1 MYTKIILLFITF
13 FSFAFA
19 NAQDASKDEKTPD
32 KLIPKEF
39 AIPPS
44 PLFDLM
50 GAAPSR
56 VVKSS
61 DLKDFKVDWS
71 FRNWRVNPNL
81 AIQGQPIWEMFYN
94 RKELS
99 KYQKASYVA
108 RTLASTDLSIGTITS
123 ENNDRRIG
131 AAVKI
136 NLYKQKDPLLVKG
149 LYKEVLATFDEEL
162 KTLKANEKN
171 LFKILDSVTRPDE
184 IKKYKDELKENDVKL
199 TTFYSRRKEAIVE
212 KSKEVIVNNWN
223 ASFLDIAVGQI
234 KTYDTDSAGSF
245 KKLKLNRNTGKA
257 LWINYGLR
265 LGKRAML
272 TGLLRSTFYEEEVTF
287 KLKNNTTG
295 EETEEKTIADNKL
308 FSFGFNIRYGGPVY
322 NFFVEIAKES
332 KTFNTPI
339 EALNEAFKAPN
350 GKSIITNTVKWDT
363 VDPYNI
369 SFGGDWRIGRNLV
382 LNYGLR
388 MILDKNFKTT
398 SVLPIANIS
407 CMMR

>member
-1 MYTKIILLFITF
+1 LG
-13 FSFAFA
+13 FATLK
-19 NAQDASKDEKTPD
+19 AQEASKEEKTPE

-81 AIQGQPIWEMFYN
+81 AIQGQPIWELFYN
-94 RKELS
+94 RKDLA
-99 KYQKASYVA
+99 KYQNASYLA
-108 RTLASTDLSIGTITS
+108 RTLASTDLSLGTISS
-123 ENNDRRIG
+123 EANDRRVGG
-131 AAVKI
+131 ALKI
-136 NLYKQKDPLLVKG
+136 NVYKQKDPLLVKN
-149 LYKEVLATFDEEL
+149 LYKEVLTSFDEEL
-162 KTLKANEKN
+162 KTLKVNEKN
-171 LFKILDSVTRPDE
+171 LYKILDSVTKPSD
-184 IKKYKDELKENDVKL
+184 IKKFKDELRENDTKL
-199 TTFYSRRKEAIVE
+199 TTFYSRRKEAIIE
-212 KSKEVIVNNWN
+212 KSKEVIAENWN
-223 ASFLDIAVGQI
+223 ASFLDVAIGQI

-257 LWINYGLR
+257 VWVNYGLK

-295 EETEEKTIADNKL
+295 EETDEKTIADNKL
-308 FSFGFNIRYGGPVY
+308 FSFGFNVRYGGPVY
-322 NFFVEIAKES
+322 NFFIEIAKES

-350 GKSIITNTVKWDT
+350 GKSILTNTVKWDT

-388 MILDKNFKTT
+388 LVMDKNFKTT

>member
-1 MYTKIILLFITF
+1 MYTKILFILCSL
-13 FSFAFA
+13 FSVITL
-19 NAQDASKDEKTPD
+19 NAQEAAKEEKAPE

-50 GAAPSR
+50 GAAPSH

-61 DLKDFKVDWS
+61 DIKDFKVDWS
-71 FRNWRVNPNL
+71 FRNWRINPNL
-81 AIQGQPIWEMFYN
+81 AVQGQPIWELFYN
-94 RKELS
+94 RKDLA
-99 KYQKASYVA
+99 KYQKASYLA
-108 RTLASTDLSIGTITS
+108 RTLASTDLSIGSISS
-123 ENNDRRIG
+123 EANDRRIG
-131 AAVKI
+131 GAVKI
-136 NLYKQKDPLLVKG
+136 NLYKQKDPLLVKD
-149 LYKEVLATFDEEL
+149 LYKEVLASFDTEL
-162 KTLKANEKN
+162 KTLKDNEKS
-171 LFKILDSVTRPDE
+171 LLKILDSVTKPID
-184 IKKYKDELKENDVKL
+184 IKKYKDELKENDTKL
-199 TTFYSRRKEAIVE
+199 ITFYSRRKEAIIE
-212 KSKEVIVNNWN
+212 KSKEVIVENWN
-223 ASFLDIAVGQI
+223 ASFLDVAVGQI
-234 KTYDTDSAGSF
+234 KTYDTDSVGSF

-257 LWINYGLR
+257 VWVNYGIK
-265 LGKRAML
+265 LGKRAMF

-287 KLKNNTTG
+287 KLKNDVTG
-295 EETEEKTIADNKL
+295 EETDEKTIADNKL

-322 NFFVEIAKES
+322 NFFIEVAKES

-350 GKSIITNTVKWDT
+350 GKSILTNTVKWDT

-388 MILDKNFKTT
+388 LVMDKNFKTT

>member
-1 MYTKIILLFITF
+1 MYTKILFILCCCLVWNTMQ
-13 FSFAFA
+13 
-19 NAQDASKDEKTPD
+19 AQETSKEEKTPE

-81 AIQGQPIWEMFYN
+81 AIQGQPIWELFYN
-94 RKELS
+94 RKDLA
-99 KYQKASYVA
+99 KYQNASYLA
-108 RTLASTDLSIGTITS
+108 RTLASTDLSLGTISS
-123 ENNDRRIG
+123 EANDRRVGG
-131 AAVKI
+131 AIKI
-136 NLYKQKDPLLVKG
+136 NLYKQKDPLLVKN
-149 LYKEVLATFDEEL
+149 LYKEVLASFDEEL

-171 LFKILDSVTRPDE
+171 LYKILDSVTTPGDL
-184 IKKYKDELKENDVKL
+184 KKYKDELKENDTKL
-199 TTFYSRRKEAIVE
+199 TTFYSRKKEAIIE
-212 KSKEVIVNNWN
+212 KSKEVIVENWN
-223 ASFLDIAVGQI
+223 ASFLDMAVGQI

-257 LWINYGLR
+257 VWVNYGLK

-295 EETEEKTIADNKL
+295 EETDEKTIADNKL

-322 NFFVEIAKES
+322 NFFVEFAKES

-350 GKSIITNTVKWDT
+350 GKSILTNTVKWDT

-388 MILDKNFKTT
+388 LVMDKNFKTS